1 MQQKEHVWQ
10 EERSFSRGRRKSMQE
25 VGRLA
30 EGSGSLELNGCLA
43 RLLWSNTCAQKKWLE
58 VSPCVFPCVFLTANH
73 LSHARLWQTEH
84 PEQGVNAAAATP
96 AAFKTSTCAEDQD
109 SASSEKKIFII
120 ISWICSSECCEF
132 KAGSSVLFNVN
143 CCCWCC
149 CCCCC
154 CCCSQEFSGGD
165 VQYRNRRRGRSRE
178 CHGVGKAKKFLRP
191 CSRTNLHNCWR
202 FLRLH
207 PATSVLHTV
216 SQLSQLPPS
225 LLPVLHPLWKQLCP
239 VLCQLFSP
247 SPIHTIALKV
257 STIFIKRGTKKHEK
271 VTFDE
276 TPPRR
281 CCRPPPRRFN
291 FPFRRDIWEIRR
303 NELNG
308 GPFSTQSFVC
318 LGFSIRGKWVCDNFC
333 NYSLSNDL
341 SSWRLKLLPTSTD
354 KLHLI
359 VGFT

>member
-1 MQQKEHVWQ
+1 MTDWTSWAGSECSSSDAGCFL
-10 EERSFSRGRRKSMQE
+10 ERQPVQRIRILHRVRRKYSSLFRGFVQ
-25 VGRLA
+25 VNVVSSKQVRL
-30 EGSGSLELNGCLA
+30 
-43 RLLWSNTCAQKKWLE
+43 
-58 VSPCVFPCVFLTANH
+58 
-73 LSHARLWQTEH
+73 
-84 PEQGVNAAAATP
+84 
-96 AAFKTSTCAEDQD
+96 
-109 SASSEKKIFII
+109 
-120 ISWICSSECCEF
+120 
-132 KAGSSVLFNVN
+132 LFNVN
-143 CCCWCC
+143 CCCCCWCC

-165 VQYRNRRRGRSRE
+165 VQYRNRRRGRSPQ
-178 CHGVGKAKKFLRP
+178 CHGVGKAKNFLRP

-216 SQLSQLPPS
+216 SQLPQLPPS
-225 LLPVLHPLWKQLCP
+225 LLPALHPLWKLLCP

-271 VTFDE
+271 VTIDE
-276 TPPRR
+276 TPLRR

-291 FPFRRDIWEIRR
+291 FPFRRDVRR

-308 GPFSTQSFVC
+308 GRFSTQSFVC

-341 SSWRLKLLPTSTD
+341 RSWRLKLLPTSTD